1 MLGDTVDIF
10 LAHTDLAYRI
20 IFFGN
25 EIEEIESFSPENGKI
40 IEDYESITIYPANI
54 FMTSKEKTHN
64 AIKNI
69 QDDLVK
75 RIDYFND
82 VGLKLEAKRIK
93 ERTEFDIEMI
103 KELGYCSG
111 IENYS
116 RYFDGRKSGSRPFCL
131 LDYFPK
137 NYLTVIDESHVTIP
151 QIRAMFGGDKSRKT
165 TLVEHGFRL
174 PAAMDNRP
182 LTFDE
187 FEFISN
193 QTIYVS
199 ATPI

>member
-1 MLGDTVDIF
+1 
-10 LAHTDLAYRI
+10 
-20 IFFGN
+20 
-25 EIEEIESFSPENGKI
+25 
-40 IEDYESITIYPANI
+40 
-54 FMTSKEKTHN
+54 MTSKEKTHN

-116 RYFDGRKSGSRPFCL
+116 RYFDGRKSEADHSV
-131 LDYFPK
+131 Y
-137 NYLTVIDESHVTIP
+137 
-151 QIRAMFGGDKSRKT
+151 
-165 TLVEHGFRL
+165 
-174 PAAMDNRP
+174 
-182 LTFDE
+182 
-187 FEFISN
+187 
-193 QTIYVS
+193 
-199 ATPI
+199 